1 MQRTSC
7 TVPGVCKLQVMCVCN
22 YKKFISRF
30 SKSRC
35 YFFKVV
41 FEIKLNQIVLTL
53 SILRLFYGARGGST
67 CKFTLHP
74 PTARINRSKIER
86 HQPTQREKH
95 TKTRENTRKHA
106 KTCEKRAK
114 NTQNRPAIKRTT
126 RKAPDKNSE
135 NLRKTRDSCHFYKN
149 HILSQYIHHSRQWCV
164 HHHSC

>member
-86 HQPTQREKH
+86 HQPTQREKRA
-95 TKTRENTRKHA
+95 KTHENTRKHA
-106 KTCEKRAK
+106 KNA
-114 NTQNRPAIKRTT
+114 
-126 RKAPDKNSE
+126 
-135 NLRKTRDSCHFYKN
+135 RKTRK
-149 HILSQYIHHSRQWCV
+149 IARQSSEK
-164 HHHSC
+164 HAKRPTKTRKTSEKHAIPATFTRITS

>member
-86 HQPTQREKH
+86 HQPTQREKRA
-95 TKTRENTRKHA
+95 KTLESRMTRKR
-106 KTCEKRAK
+106 EG
-114 NTQNRPAIKRTT
+114 
-126 RKAPDKNSE
+126 E
-135 NLRKTRDSCHFYKN
+135 
-149 HILSQYIHHSRQWCV
+149 
-164 HHHSC
+164 